1 VQDWV
6 AWHELYDN
14 PQSSLSQRLALVRSH
29 LSAAL
34 DAVPAGPV
42 RLLSLCAG
50 QGRDVL
56 GVLPGH
62 ARRDDVHAVLV
73 EFDARTVAA
82 ARDQAASAGL
92 GSAVE
97 VREADAAMPSAYA
110 DMLPADVLLL
120 CGIFGNVSDS
130 DIRRTATA
138 AAVLGRQGTTVIWTR
153 HRREP
158 DLTPQLRSWFVAAGF
173 DELAFEAPDTATRT
187 SVGVGRLRGQGA
199 GPVPAGPLFTFVDR
213 SGAGEGSGG
222 RPPEHD

>member
-73 EFDARTVAA
+73 EFDARNVAA

-120 CGIFGNVSDS
+120 CGIFGNVSEE
-130 DIRRTATA
+130 DIRRTVLA
-138 AAVLGRQGTTVIWTR
+138 AASMGQAGSTVVWTR
-153 HRREP
+153 HRRPP
-158 DLTPQLRSWFVAAGF
+158 DLTVQIRSWFAEAGF
-173 DELAFEAPDTATRT
+173 DEIAFEKRATET
-187 SVGVGRLRGQGA
+187 LTGVGVHRLRTPADGGL
-199 GPVPAGPLFTFVDR
+199 PAGPLFTFR
-213 SGAGEGSGG
+213 
-222 RPPEHD
+222 